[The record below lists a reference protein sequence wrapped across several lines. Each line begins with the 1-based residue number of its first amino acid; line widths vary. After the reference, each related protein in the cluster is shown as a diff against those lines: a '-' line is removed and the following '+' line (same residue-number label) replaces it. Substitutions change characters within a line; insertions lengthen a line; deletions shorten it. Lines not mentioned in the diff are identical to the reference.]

1 MIATQLYEKQSE
13 IWLMTDQHFSLYDI
27 CQLET
32 WKEKKTKTR
41 TKSKTGK
48 KFKKSTLKT
57 LHTTTHCK
65 NCDCSWSYWTCQAW
79 KWQMAS
85 LLWVYRYID
94 IDNVYV
100 HSTVYLWKKNVK
112 TLAIIKWLHHAN
124 RISFFKPLKHNMNL
138 VERITLDLFGIT
150 KKNKQK
156 TLSTWKSGFH
166 PGWPLTPL
174 LWVQKLKRVP

>member
-1 MIATQLYEKQSE
+1 MKG
-13 IWLMTDQHFSLYDI
+13 
-27 CQLET
+27 
-32 WKEKKTKTR
+32 KKTKTR

-150 KKNKQK
+150 KKTNKKRYPHGSQDFIRADHWHPCCEYRSWNVCLK
-156 TLSTWKSGFH
+156 RGTKSGME
-166 PGWPLTPL
+166 
-174 LWVQKLKRVP
+174 K

>member
-1 MIATQLYEKQSE
+1 
-13 IWLMTDQHFSLYDI
+13 MTFANL
-27 CQLET
+27 
-32 WKEKKTKTR
+32 